1 MIEESYE
8 EVIGFPDPTKYRE
21 DISNYMEWI
30 PENPYRINPTKFG
43 IYSIDWYKDHSA
55 QSGLFLCAKT
65 STNILVHSAFRLV
78 QMY

>member
-21 DISNYMEWI
+21 DISNYAEWI

-43 IYSIDWYKDHSA
+43 IYSID
-55 QSGLFLCAKT
+55 
-65 STNILVHSAFRLV
+65 
-78 QMY
+78 